1 MGEPATLVESVT
13 TPVVTAIPT
22 AIAGEMEGKE
32 GFDSVAAEKDK
43 GKWRS
48 LFGPSSSVEDPVKC
62 TAFL

>member
-32 GFDSVAAEKDK
+32 GFASVAAQKDT

-48 LFGPSSSVEDPVKC
+48 FGPSSSVEGLVKS